1 MNTLT
6 HVGNLFAFIGG
17 LGMFLYGMDIMA
29 SGLQKTAGN
38 KMKDL
43 LGYLTNNRILGVLVG
58 ALVTAIIQSSS
69 ATTVMVVGFVNAGI
83 MNLTQAAG
91 VIMGA
96 NVGTTIT
103 AWLVSANEWAGALKP
118 DFFAPFIL
126 GIGAFIITFSNKQ
139 KMTQKAEIAVG
150 FGILFIGLSSKLE
163 HFNIIKVEHSVRI
176 RDRKE
181 PDYTS
186 VILENE
192 TDKIAII
199 GVRIRSYK
207 NLNYKGNSNDFQQL
221 IELIQRLKEQG
232 IANFIIGG
240 DFNHARVLGD
250 REKNLSENEINEIYK
265 GFAQLPHNYHKINR
279 ELYENDLRLYTP
291 KGNSYP
297 INSFRKFPFIPDDHL
312 VLSNNFEVSYVEYKD
327 DTLNSDHKALLATIN
342 L

>member
-1 MNTLT
+1 MNRLNIYI
-6 HVGNLFAFIGG
+6 GNTNC
-17 LGMFLYGMDIMA
+17 
-29 SGLQKTAGN
+29 TAGN
-38 KMKDL
+38 EKYAGNTKNIPLLEDIFSDDFVPDVIILDEFYKWKDFENFQNEFL
-43 LGYLTNNRILGVLVG
+43 KKGYRTQIDLSYGSKGND
-58 ALVTAIIQSSS
+58 
-69 ATTVMVVGFVNAGI
+69 VND
-83 MNLTQAAG
+83 
-91 VIMGA
+91 V
-96 NVGTTIT
+96 
-103 AWLVSANEWAGALKP
+103 
-118 DFFAPFIL
+118 
-126 GIGAFIITFSNKQ
+126 
-139 KMTQKAEIAVG
+139 
-150 FGILFIGLSSKLE
+150 FIGLSSKLE

-207 NLNYKGNSNDFQQL
+207 NINYKGNSNDFQQL

-250 REKNLSENEINEIYK
+250 REKNLSENEINKIYK
-265 GFAQLPHNYHKINR
+265 GFAQLPHNYHKIKR

-312 VLSNNFEVSYVEYKD
+312 ISFK
-327 DTLNSDHKALLATIN
+327 
-342 L
+342 